1 MLRRNKW
8 FTFGLRF
15 LSASSLSIVVA
26 ACATTQPQE
35 SNSVDNLTATDS
47 SVAAQTLTIYS
58 GREEKIMGPLI
69 QKAKKDLGMDIEV
82 RYGDSTELAIALI
95 EEGKNSRAD
104 VFYAQDAGA
113 LGALAKEKRTLTIPT
128 QLLNKVDQQFRS
140 PTGQWTGISGRAR
153 VIDYN
158 TKLVK
163 PSELPTSVMQLTEPK
178 WRNKVGWAPTNGS
191 FQSFVTAMR
200 VLEGD
205 QKTLEWLKAM
215 KANGAKSYNNNS
227 GIVEALGRGE
237 IALGLVNNYY
247 LHRFTKTDP
256 NFPVAIH
263 HTRGDAGALINAAG
277 LAVLNT
283 TDQKSD
289 AEKFVAYMLSPDAQ
303 RYLTQ
308 EFYEYPLVQGI
319 PVSQK
324 QISLEQLQPPDID
337 LSELADLKGTLSLLQ
352 EAGVV

>member
-1 MLRRNKW
+1 MSMVNIKSAINS
-8 FTFGLRF
+8 FFDFEGITFGSIQVGKTTVAIAAVV
-15 LSASSLSIVVA
+15 LSWGVGLSVEAV
-26 ACATTQPQE
+26 
-35 SNSVDNLTATDS
+35 
-47 SVAAQTLTIYS
+47 AQTLTVYS
-58 GREEKIMGPLI
+58 GREEKLMGPLI
-69 QKAKKDLGMDIEV
+69 QKAEKDLGIDIEV
-82 RYGDSTELAIALI
+82 RYGDSTELAIALL

-113 LGALAKEKRTLTIPT
+113 LGALASEERTLTIPAE
-128 QLLNKVDQQFRS
+128 LLQKVDERFRS
-140 PTGQWTGISGRAR
+140 PVGQWIGISGRAR

-163 PSELPTSVMQLTEPK
+163 PDELPTTVMQLTDPK
-178 WRNKVGWAPTNGS
+178 WRGKVGWAPTNGS

-215 KANGAKSYNNNS
+215 KANGAKDYGKNS
-227 GIVEALGRGE
+227 AIVEALGRGE

-247 LHRFTKTDP
+247 LYRFTKDNP
-256 NFPVAIH
+256 NFPVNH
-263 HTRGDAGALINAAG
+263 HYTHGDAGALINVAG

-289 AEKFVAYMLSPDAQ
+289 AQRFVAYMLGPEAQ
-303 RYLTQ
+303 KYLTQ

-319 PVSQK
+319 VASQK
-324 QISLEQLQPPDID
+324 QIPLEQLMVPEID
-337 LSELADLKGTLSLLQ
+337 LSKLSDLKGTLSLLQ
-352 EAGVV
+352 EAGLL